1 MIAPLLKEYQEKKEN
16 LQFNFMSPSP
26 LKLQKVLLWLGMS
39 NIHIQLKVQ
48 VSDLSFFQAIPE
60 YKKTTNKQKQKQNKK
75 KHPLISSEDIN
86 DQRILQSDESLNL
99 VI

>member
-39 NIHIQLKVQ
+39 NIHIQLKIQ
-48 VSDLSFFQAIPE
+48 VSDLSFFQVIPT
-60 YKKTTNKQKQKQNKK
+60 YKKTTNKQKQNKK

-86 DQRILQSDESLNL
+86 DQRILQSDESINL

>member
-26 LKLQKVLLWLGMS
+26 LKLQKVLLWLSMS

-48 VSDLSFFQAIPE
+48 VSDLSFFQAIPT
-60 YKKTTNKQKQKQNKK
+60 YKKTTNKQKQNKK